1 MDLGLKDKRV
11 LITGGTRGIGAA
23 IVDTFV
29 KEGASVAF
37 CARNDDEVSERV
49 ASLKA
54 TGATVW
60 GKACD
65 VSDPQSY
72 IAWLSEAVSALG
84 GADIFIPNV
93 SAGSNAG
100 EEGWQAAFNT
110 DLMATVRGC
119 EAMLGELVK
128 GVNPA
133 ITVITSIAGLEIM
146 GEPGPYNTMKAG
158 LITYASQLGD
168 IAAQHGIRVNCVSPG
183 PVHVDDG
190 FWGNVKSA
198 QPEAYQQV
206 ADRHPMKRLGNT
218 SEIANA
224 VVFLSSP
231 AASWVT
237 RTNMIVDGGFS
248 RRVQF

>member
-1 MDLGLKDKRV
+1 MDLGLKGKRV

-29 KEGASVAF
+29 EEGAFVGF
-37 CARNDDEVSERV
+37 CARSEAEVSERV

-54 TGATVW
+54 QGANVW

-65 VSDPQSY
+65 VSDHQAY
-72 IAWLSEAVSALG
+72 ITWLGEAVGALG
-84 GADIFIPNV
+84 GVDVFIPNV
-93 SAGSNAG
+93 SAGANVG

-128 GVNPA
+128 GADPA
-133 ITVITSIAGLEIM
+133 IVVITSIAGLEIM

-183 PVHVDDG
+183 PIHVDDG
-190 FWGNVKSA
+190 FWGSVKNT

-206 ADRHPMKRLGNT
+206 AERHPMKRLGNT
-218 SEIANA
+218 SEVAKA
-224 VVFLSSP
+224 VAFLSSP

-237 RTNMIVDGGFS
+237 RTNLIVDGGFS
-248 RRVQF
+248 RRIQF